1 MAAVTEAPPAPAT
14 ETAPEIAPE
23 RLFRLSLETYER
35 MGELGLFRR
44 SDRVE
49 LLDGLLVNKMT
60 RGPRHVTATIKVLK
74 AVDAILPPGWT
85 PRKEDPLKLPGV
97 AGAPDSAP
105 EPDVAVVRG
114 DVNTYATRH
123 PGAADVALVI
133 EVADSSLADDRLGL
147 RRYATAGIPVAWIV
161 NLVDETVE
169 VHTTPSG
176 PTYAHREVK
185 GVDDALAVWLDG
197 RECGRIA
204 VADILT

>member
-1 MAAVTEAPPAPAT
+1 MATVTEAPPAI
-14 ETAPEIAPE
+14 EVAPEIAPD

-44 SDRVE
+44 SDRVV

-60 RGPRHVTATIKVLK
+60 KGPRHVTATEKTI
-74 AVDAILPPGWT
+74 DALRSILPNGWRT
-85 PRKEDPLKLPGV
+85 RQEGPLKLPGV

-114 DVNTYATRH
+114 DINTYATRH
-123 PGAADVALVI
+123 PGAVDVALVI
-133 EVADSSLADDRLGL
+133 EVADSTLADDRQGL
-147 RRYATAGIPVAWIV
+147 RRYATAGIPAAWIV

-176 PTYAHREVK
+176 TAYAHREVK
-185 GVDDALAVWLDG
+185 GVDDALAVLLDG

-204 VADILT
+204 VVDILT